1 MKRNYLFL
9 AAAAAVCISFTSCK
23 KDKVEVWRDDTPTI
37 DFNDPRV
44 LNALIEISAKY
55 GDYPHSDGQS
65 TYVPFKDMNGDGKVS
80 EMEASRVEYL
90 DLSGYKIR
98 NLDELTYF
106 TSLKVLYCQNN
117 DVSRINVTQ
126 NTALTELNCMNN
138 KLTDLDVSKNTSLTT
153 LNCRYN
159 SLTSLN
165 VGGCASLSDMVCEG
179 NSISVLSLDG
189 CSGLTDLNCSDNMI
203 TSLDVSGCPD
213 LKTLNCSDNRIT
225 RLDVSHNKYLSS
237 LSCSGNPLEKILIYE
252 YFSLPESFVYGSE
265 FSDIIEFV
273 MWD

>member
-1 MKRNYLFL
+1 MKKILL
-9 AAAAAVCISFTSCK
+9 LVAAAAVTAVSCNK
-23 KDKVEVWRDDTPTI
+23 NRVDIWVDNSPIIEFK
-37 DFNDPRV
+37 DPRFQ
-44 LNALIEISAKY
+44 NALIELSSMY
-55 GDYPHSDGQS
+55 GDYTYSDGKK
-65 TYVPFKDMNGDGKVS
+65 TYIQCKDMNGDGKIS

-189 CSGLTDLNCSDNMI
+189 CPGLTDLNCSDNMI

>member
-1 MKRNYLFL
+1 MKKILL
-9 AAAAAVCISFTSCK
+9 LVAAAAVTAVSCNK
-23 KDKVEVWRDDTPTI
+23 NRVDIWVDNSPIIEFK
-37 DFNDPRV
+37 DPRFQ
-44 LNALIEISAKY
+44 NALIELSSMY
-55 GDYPHSDGQS
+55 GDYTYSDGKK
-65 TYVPFKDMNGDGKVS
+65 TYIQFKDMNGDGKVS

-153 LNCRYN
+153 LNC
-159 SLTSLN
+159 
-165 VGGCASLSDMVCEG
+165 
-179 NSISVLSLDG
+179 
-189 CSGLTDLNCSDNMI
+189 
-203 TSLDVSGCPD
+203 
-213 LKTLNCSDNRIT
+213 SDNRIT

-237 LSCSGNPLEKILIYE
+237 LSCSGNQLEKILIYE

>member
-1 MKRNYLFL
+1 MKKILL
-9 AAAAAVCISFTSCK
+9 LVAAAAVTAVSCNK
-23 KDKVEVWRDDTPTI
+23 NRVDIWVDNSPIIEFK
-37 DFNDPRV
+37 DPRFQ
-44 LNALIEISAKY
+44 NALIELSSMY
-55 GDYPHSDGQS
+55 GDYTYSDGKK
-65 TYVPFKDMNGDGKVS
+65 TYIQFKDMNGDGKVS

-165 VGGCASLSDMVCEG
+165 EG
-179 NSISVLSLDG
+179 AGKTFIALNLALSLAY
-189 CSGLTDLNCSDNMI
+189 TKKKAIIVDLDIRKGRM
-203 TSLDVSGCPD
+203 TRH
-213 LKTLNCSDNRIT
+213 LKKGFFMMLC
-225 RLDVSHNKYLSS
+225 LA
-237 LSCSGNPLEKILIYE
+237 
-252 YFSLPESFVYGSE
+252 
-265 FSDIIEFV
+265 
-273 MWD
+273 